1 MLRTAKLVF
10 LLALVAFPVLMKAQ
24 GNLSSMTGV
33 VTDQSGAILPN
44 VSVVLTDTKTTTSY
58 TAKTD
63 REGVYRINNVAPG
76 PGYKA
81 TFTLSGFSSFDAT
94 DLYLQV
100 ATTRTQNVTLQI
112 GSASDQIEVSG
123 GSSNV
128 TLNTVDATIGNN
140 FDVKM
145 VNDLPVQARINPQIL
160 FNLQPGVT
168 AGAVTGARADQ
179 NTVTLDGLDI
189 NDIAAGQDLT
199 DGAGTSNFPIVGG
212 APVDAV
218 QEFRGTV
225 GGQRINGGPG
235 GGGQFQ
241 MVTKSGTNQFHGNIN
256 EYHRDTT
263 TTANDWFLNNA
274 GVARPALIQNQF
286 GGNIGGPI
294 VKDKLFFFFNFY
306 DQRIAKSTGV
316 QRIVPLD
323 SYRNGNVSYIK
334 AGCPASSRRDTN
346 GDCIGTLT
354 SSQVKDMDPAGI
366 GVSPVIQQ
374 VFNDRYPRANDL
386 SGGDGINTGLFRFTT
401 PTPDNTVNYV
411 GRIDYSLTDHQSV
424 WGRFIINRRNNTY
437 SSPQFAGDPLTHPF
451 IDRSY
456 AYVIGHTWQIGA
468 NKVNSFQYGDNIQ
481 KSNFPT
487 TFNPS
492 GINEYIFGAQST
504 SSLLDRA
511 YTDQSSQ
518 NRRVPNPQFSDMFNW
533 TIGKHQLIF
542 GGSFKFPKTNS
553 LLVGDFNTVKLGLG
567 GNVSQL
573 SSSLRPT
580 DISSSSTALTTYDS
594 AFALALG
601 RVGEID
607 SNYNYNVDGS
617 VRQQGIGAV
626 RAYRFYQ
633 TEAYIGDN
641 WRITPNLTL
650 DYGLRYQFYSVP
662 YETHGFQSVQ
672 NVGFDDYFGARM
684 AQSAAG
690 ASGDNAVPLISYQLG
705 GKANHGPD
713 MYAPNYKD
721 FAPRF
726 GFTYSPSWDNKTVFN
741 GGAGIIFDRTVINAV
756 NFVQDQSSYLFQNS
770 ASTLYGNGGVVNALR
785 TDPRLGA
792 NLSVP
797 APPPAP
803 AITKPLA
810 PFVDGTTPY
819 GLGASQFNTAVD
831 PHLKDPYSI
840 TYSFGMQ
847 HEFPENFILKMN
859 YVGRLG
865 RRLLAQA
872 DASQLLDFPDKQSG
886 QMMSAA
892 FANMTQQ
899 IRAGADAT
907 TITPQPWFENQATPG
922 IGADYGYPSNTAML
936 ADFLGSYAQLGDF
949 ADFIQLL
956 SAPGVFQEAPLLNTN
971 VGMAAQFA
979 ENTFFTNKGSSNY
992 NGVLVTLTKNTSHG
1006 LQFDV
1011 NYTWSHSI
1019 DNVSVVANTIA
1030 SSNGSGFICDARNN
1044 RICRGNSDFDIAHS
1058 INANF
1063 LYDLPFGRGRS
1074 FGSTMPLWLDELVGG
1089 WQISGIPT
1097 WRSGLAFSSHS
1108 SAFVMGYA
1116 NDAPAIFNGDQG
1128 AVRAKAH
1135 KTANGQVQMFA
1146 DPDRASAAFTGPIG
1160 FTIGSRN
1167 NMRGPTVLTFDAGLA
1182 KTFSITPERVK
1193 LQFRGDF
1200 FNVLNH
1206 PVFNLPGSGS
1216 ASTANFSYYT
1226 STFGVMTSTIT
1237 AVGPRVGQF
1246 SLRLSF

>member
-10 LLALVAFPVLMKAQ
+10 LLALALLPVLMKAQ
-24 GNLSSMTGV
+24 GNLSSMSGV
-33 VTDQSGAILPN
+33 VTDPSGAILPD
-44 VSVVLTDTKTTTSY
+44 VTVVLTDTKTTTAY

-63 REGVYRINNVAPG
+63 HEGVYRIANVAPG

-81 TFTLSGFSSFDAT
+81 TFTLNGFSTFTAA

-100 ATTRTQNVTLQI
+100 ATTRTQNVTLQL

-145 VNDLPVQARINPQIL
+145 VNDLPVQARSNPQIL

-179 NTVTLDGLDI
+179 NTVTLDGLDV
-189 NDIAAGQDLT
+189 NDIAAGQDST
-199 DGAGTSNFPIVGG
+199 DGAGTSTFPIIGG
-212 APVDAV
+212 APIDAV

-225 GGQRINGGPG
+225 GGQRVNGGPG

-274 GVARPALIQNQF
+274 GVARPALVQNQF

-294 VKDKLFFFFNFY
+294 LKDKLFFFFNFY
-306 DQRIAKSTGV
+306 DQRIAKSSGV

-334 AGCPASSRRDTN
+334 AGCPASSRSDTN

-354 SSQVKDMDPAGI
+354 PDQVKAIDPAGI

-386 SGGDGINTGLFRFTT
+386 SGGDGINTGLFRFTS

-411 GRIDYSLTDHQSV
+411 GRIDYNLTSSQAV
-424 WGRFIINRRNNTY
+424 WGRFIINRRNAINAT
-437 SSPQFAGDPLTHPF
+437 PEFAGDPVTHPYV
-451 IDRSY
+451 DRSY
-456 AYVIGHTWQIGA
+456 AYVIGHTWQIGG
-468 NKVNSFQYGDNIQ
+468 NKVNSFQYGDTIA
-481 KSNFPT
+481 KLDFPT
-487 TFNPS
+487 TFNPV
-492 GINEYIFGAQST
+492 GINEYTFGAQST
-504 SSLLDRA
+504 GSLLAGA
-511 YTDQSSQ
+511 YTVQSSQ
-518 NRRVPNPQFSDMFNW
+518 KRRVPNPQFSDMFDW

-553 LLVGDFNTVKLGLG
+553 LLVNDFNTASLGLG

-573 SSSLRPT
+573 NAGLRPA
-580 DISSSSTALTTYDS
+580 DIGSSSTALTTYDS

-607 SNYNYNVDGS
+607 SSYNYNVDGS
-617 VRQQGIGAV
+617 VRQQGNGAV

-662 YETHGFQSVQ
+662 FEAQGFESVQ
-672 NVGFDDYFGARM
+672 NVGFDQYFGARM
-684 AQSAAG
+684 AQSASG
-690 ASGDNAVPLISYQLG
+690 ASGDGAVPLISYQLG
-705 GKANHGPD
+705 GKANNGPS
-713 MYAPNYKD
+713 MYSPNYKD

-726 GFTYSPSWDNKTVFN
+726 GFTYSPSWDKKTVFN
-741 GGAGIIFDRTVINAV
+741 GGGGIIFDRTVINAV

-770 ASTLYGNGGVVNALR
+770 ANQFYGSGGIRNSIM
-785 TDPRLGA
+785 TDPRVGA
-792 NLSVP
+792 NLSIP

-810 PFVDGTTPY
+810 PFLDGTTPI
-819 GLGASQFNTAVD
+819 GLATGQFNTAID

-840 TYSFGMQ
+840 IYTFGMQ

-872 DASQLLDFPDKQSG
+872 DASQLLDFPDKKSG
-886 QMMSAA
+886 QMMSSA
-892 FANMTQQ
+892 FASLTQQ
-899 IRAGADAT
+899 VRAGATGSTVTA
-907 TITPQPWFENQATPG
+907 QPWFENVLPAG
-922 IGADYGYPSNTAML
+922 LGAANGEPSNSAYMVD
-936 ADFLGSYAQLGDF
+936 ALGSYIQLGDF
-949 ADFIQLL
+949 SDFIQQLSAANLL
-956 SAPGVFQEAPLLNTN
+956 STN

-1030 SSNGSGFICDARNN
+1030 SNNGAGFLCDARNN
-1044 RICRGNSDFDIAHS
+1044 RICRGNSDFDIAHN

-1074 FGSTMPLWLDELVGG
+1074 FGATMPLWLDELVGG
-1089 WQISGIPT
+1089 WQVSGIPQ

-1116 NDAPAIFNGDQG
+1116 NDAPAIFNGDRG
-1128 AVRAKAH
+1128 AVNAKAH
-1135 KTANGQVQMFA
+1135 KTANGQLQMFA
-1146 DPDRASAAFTGPIG
+1146 DPDRAAASFTGPVG

-1167 NMRGPTVLTFDAGLA
+1167 NMRGPTALTFDAGLA

-1206 PVFNLPGSGS
+1206 PVFNLPGSGTGSSS
-1216 ASTANFSYYT
+1216 ANYSYY
-1226 STFGVMTSTIT
+1226 SGSFGVITSTI
-1237 AVGPRVGQF
+1237 ASVGPRVGQF